1 MVRFLF
7 VLVPALLFAQS
18 TTTRPELVEEP
29 TVDTGIEYRCPMD
42 QDVRSNK
49 PGFCPRCGMKL
60 VPGIPDEREYSLIL
74 TAKPAVLKPGEDI
87 QLHFQVKDPT
97 TNQPVR
103 SYEIVHEKLWH
114 LFVVS
119 QDLKFFEHTHPVKQ
133 PDGSFD
139 LNLKLPKPGLYRVL
153 SDFYPSSGTPQL
165 IASNLFV
172 SGESFD
178 LAPAT
183 LEPDVAPKKTEN
195 LNVEL
200 VTDPP
205 QVLAGLKTLMF
216 FKLTPNDGIEPYLGT
231 MAHVLA
237 ASADTIDLIHTHP
250 TDVTD
255 PDNGA
260 YKQIQIDM
268 IFPRPGIYRVWI
280 QFQRKGVVNTAAFN
294 IPVSELK

>member
-1 MVRFLF
+1 
-7 VLVPALLFAQS
+7 
-18 TTTRPELVEEP
+18 
-29 TVDTGIEYRCPMD
+29 MD
-42 QDVRSNK
+42 RDVRSNQ

-60 VPGIPDEREYSLIL
+60 VPGIPDEREYPVLL
-74 TAKPAVLKPGEDI
+74 TSKPAALRPGEDI
-87 QLHFQVKDPT
+87 QLRFQVKDPT
-97 TNQPVR
+97 TNEPVR
-103 SYEIVHEKLWH
+103 DFEIMHERLWH

-119 QDLKFFEHTHPVKQ
+119 QDLKFFVHTHPEKQ

-139 LNLKLPKPGLYRVL
+139 LNIKFPKPGLYRVL
-153 SDFYPSSGTPQL
+153 SDFYPSGGTPQL
-165 IASNLFV
+165 IASSLLV
-172 SGESFD
+172 SGAGFD

-183 LEPDVAPKKTEN
+183 LKPDIAAKQTEN

-200 VTDPP
+200 VSDPP
-205 QVLAGLKTLMF
+205 QILAGLKTILF
-216 FKLTPNDGIEPYLGT
+216 FKLTPDDGIEPYLGT

-250 TDVTD
+250 SDVTD

-260 YKQIQIDM
+260 YKQIQVDM

-294 IPVSELK
+294 VPVSELK